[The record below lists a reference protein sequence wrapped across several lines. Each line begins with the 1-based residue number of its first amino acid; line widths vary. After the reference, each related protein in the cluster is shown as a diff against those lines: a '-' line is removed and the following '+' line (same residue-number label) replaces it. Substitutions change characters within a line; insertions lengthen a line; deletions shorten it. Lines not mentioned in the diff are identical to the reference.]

1 MSAVGTH
8 HVPSPEG
15 VGPVDVYRLAAEEY
29 RFQAEFSWSRTRY
42 FLAFSTAVLAAG
54 SALSAQGAVFA
65 VPVFAW
71 GIVASA
77 IAAVVTH
84 VQHRYYRAARERMS
98 AVERTLD
105 VEGPFI
111 VGSSATVGRPGRMF
125 SEPMLAFIMLGTV
138 ALADAVGIVLVLT
151 TEA

>member
-1 MSAVGTH
+1 MSAVETH
-8 HVPSPEG
+8 PAPSAQG
-15 VGPVDVYRLAAEEY
+15 VAPVDVYRLAAEEY

-42 FLAFSTAVLAAG
+42 FVAFSTGVLAAG
-54 SALSAQGAVFA
+54 SALSVQGAVYA

-71 GIVASA
+71 GIVACG
-77 IAAVVTH
+77 IAAMVTH

-105 VEGPFI
+105 VEGPYI
-111 VGSSATVGRPGRMF
+111 VGSSAAVGRRGKLF
-125 SEPMLAFIMLGTV
+125 SEPLLVFIMLGTV

-151 TEA
+151 IRS